1 MMIPSYGRILKSTSF
16 GLLAHIYPLLM
27 LHENGLFQMF
37 RVMGRTYF
45 GKTPRKTINIIF
57 IFISFQNELYHLFP
71 NDAYCTLLHHSDLNI
86 HNQPNFIIE
95 LVAKVFSIHIDISL
109 TNFSPKIS
117 FYFILYS
124 IELTLKCMI
133 YVRVPLVVLWELD

>member
-95 LVAKVFSIHIDISL
+95 LVAKVFSIHIDIS
-109 TNFSPKIS
+109 
-117 FYFILYS
+117 
-124 IELTLKCMI
+124 
-133 YVRVPLVVLWELD
+133 R